1 MAKRR
6 VRRRGRSGL
15 ALALVAFVLVAVLV
29 VWRRTV
35 GVEAERALAMMAD
48 QRRTLEAE
56 RARLEAQLREAESRG
71 RIAPIAERRLGMRVA
86 TDSQYVVLSRPRTE
100 R

>member
-1 MAKRR
+1 MAARR

-35 GVEAERALAMMAD
+35 GVEAERALEMMAE

-56 RARLEAQLREAESRG
+56 RARLESHLREAESRG

-86 TDSQYVVLSRPRTE
+86 TDSQYVVLPRPRAE